1 MSCNNQRDMAQ
12 NIWTTNG
19 GVENPKKKG
28 KKKASSVLKFQPK
41 HKDFDFYIL
50 TRFYLR
56 KFT

>member
-28 KKKASSVLKFQPK
+28 KKKSFVCTEISTETQRL
-41 HKDFDFYIL
+41 
-50 TRFYLR
+50 
-56 KFT
+56 